1 VAVDRTGSPRGGAE
15 WNNPLRVSAGAQK
28 PLELILARNLLTSL
42 STPAFLVDST
52 GRLLF
57 FNEAAGAMLGRSFE
71 ETGQMDAGEWTSAFG
86 PLSDEHDP
94 IPVEELSL
102 TMALRSGR
110 PAHGRFCIRSADGI
124 KHTIEASAFP
134 LIGTDSEESGAM
146 ILWWPRSDNGEGGG

>member
-1 VAVDRTGSPRGGAE
+1 
-15 WNNPLRVSAGAQK
+15 VSDGTQK

-42 STPAFLVDST
+42 STPAFLVDAT

-71 ETGQMDAGEWTSAFG
+71 ETGQMDAGEWTNVFG
-86 PLSDEHDP
+86 PLGDQRDP

-102 TMALRSGR
+102 TVALRSGR
-110 PAHGRFCIRSADGI
+110 PAHGSFCIRSADRRE
-124 KHTIEASAFP
+124 HTIEASAFP

-146 ILWWPRSDNGEGGG
+146 ILWWPRGDNGDAPE

>member
-1 VAVDRTGSPRGGAE
+1 MSDGG
-15 WNNPLRVSAGAQK
+15 QK

-71 ETGQMDAGEWTSAFG
+71 ETGQMDAGEWTSVFG
-86 PLSDEHDP
+86 PLGDQRDP

-102 TMALRSGR
+102 TVALRSGR
-110 PAHGRFCIRSADGI
+110 PAHGRFCIRSADQRE
-124 KHTIEASAFP
+124 HTIEASAFP
-134 LIGTDSEESGAM
+134 LIGTGSEESGAM
-146 ILWWPRSDNGEGGG
+146 ILWWPRADNGDGPG